1 VPAQFIKPA
10 FGGRLQ
16 PDSYYETVN
25 GILRTLRPFAT
36 LKVMSDKLNS
46 CGFTTPS
53 GKIWDRQKVS
63 TYLRKRAI

>member
-1 VPAQFIKPA
+1 MQATFIKPA

-16 PDSYYETVN
+16 PDSYYESIN
-25 GILRTLRPFAT
+25 GILRTLKPYAT
-36 LKVMSDKLNS
+36 LRIMADKLNS

-63 TYLRKRAI
+63 TYMRKRAI